1 MNHLNSVILEGN
13 IAGDPVLKDTNNGSV
28 VCTFK
33 VASDRFYKKNYH
45 VEKEVCFIE
54 IQTWGKLAEIIGRYG
69 YKGRGVRVVGRLK
82 QDKWDGPD
90 GKLRSKIIIVA
101 EHVELMKEETREEK
115 EESGEEINGTE

>member
-1 MNHLNSVILEGN
+1 MILEGN
-13 IAGDPVLKDTNNGSV
+13 IAGDPALKDTNNGST

-33 VASDRFYKKNYH
+33 IASDRFYKKNCH

-54 IQTWGKLAEIIGRYG
+54 IQTWGNLAETIGRYG
-69 YKGRGVRVVGRLK
+69 HKGRGVRVVGRLK

-90 GKLRSKIIIVA
+90 GKPRSKIIIVA
-101 EHVELMKEETREEK
+101 EHVELRKEETREEK